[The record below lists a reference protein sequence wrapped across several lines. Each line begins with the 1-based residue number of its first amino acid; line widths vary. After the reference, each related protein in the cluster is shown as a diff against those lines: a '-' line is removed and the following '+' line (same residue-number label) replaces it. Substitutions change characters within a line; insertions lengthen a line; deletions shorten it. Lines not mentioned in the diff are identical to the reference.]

1 MIKHRSQN
9 AKRWMITLS
18 QRNLNQILW
27 LSPSLFLFSSSFSS
41 SFLSFPAT
49 DQYIDTKDVTT
60 QSTNTYDPFL
70 SKFQISFFFIYYK
83 FRGNCARKLQDSAMI
98 YTKQTKNN
106 QQRKRTGA
114 VFGQSMSTNFRFVY
128 G

>member
-18 QRNLNQILW
+18 QRNLNPILW

-49 DQYIDTKDVTT
+49 DQYIDTKGVTA
-60 QSTNTYDPFL
+60 QSINTYYPFL
-70 SKFQISFFFIYYK
+70 SKFQISSFYLLQISSQLCLK
-83 FRGNCARKLQDSAMI
+83 SQDSAMI

-106 QQRKRTGA
+106 QQRKTTGT
-114 VFGQSMSTNFRFVY
+114 VFGQSMSTNF
-128 G
+128 